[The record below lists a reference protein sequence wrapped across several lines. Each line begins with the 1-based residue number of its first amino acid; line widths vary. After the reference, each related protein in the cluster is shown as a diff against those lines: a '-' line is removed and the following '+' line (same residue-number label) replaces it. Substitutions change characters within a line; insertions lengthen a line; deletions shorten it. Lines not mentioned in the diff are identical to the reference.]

1 MQGLCTKAGEL
12 KGVASKTIYFTKVSL
27 SCSVPCMLQGPP
39 PPKKQTNRGKIP
51 WIFQQGVDLF
61 EKFLPPPGALFFK
74 SPFSGSRS
82 RLVRWRMAKGAGGG
96 LRNFDDKRWD
106 FPWPYQFSRG
116 CIYIL
121 YIYTYIYISAFK
133 SYLICFK
140 VILKGGYDLGM
151 VYGIRGWLFQNGRL
165 KNSSAKLCRI
175 LNDK

>member
-1 MQGLCTKAGEL
+1 MQGLCTKAGES
-12 KGVASKTIYFTKVSL
+12 KGVASKTIYFIKVSL

-74 SPFSGSRS
+74 PPFSGSRS

-96 LRNFDDKRWD
+96 LRNFDGSYHKRWD

-121 YIYTYIYISAFK
+121 YIYIYISAFK
-133 SYLICFK
+133 SYASKWFWRVVMTTEWYMAPADGYFK
-140 VILKGGYDLGM
+140 TVDYIHL
-151 VYGIRGWLFQNGRL
+151 QNC
-165 KNSSAKLCRI
+165 AAF
-175 LNDK
+175 